1 MRVVSS
7 PSQVR
12 KTVYSTGIQ
21 AAMMVTFDSRK
32 DQMAK
37 STVEKR
43 MSARLV
49 SSCSSTQRTIPQA
62 AALYHFYIIIIIIK
76 RNLILFLFLFLLPL

>member
-49 SSCSSTQRTIPQA
+49 SSCSSIQRTIPQA
-62 AALYHFYIIIIIIK
+62 AALYHFYIIIIIIIK
-76 RNLILFLFLFLLPL
+76 RICFVFFLSII